1 MSETLIAPRSAS
13 SRAREAKAPRG
24 LGGIKSEV
32 GRLKTGIFEFDRVFG
47 GGIVPGSINLVA
59 GDPGIGKSTLL
70 LQVAGALSS
79 QEAGSVL
86 YVCGEESPEQI
97 KSRAERLKVTGQNL
111 DLLPETDIDMIGG
124 RLSAS
129 AALRRDGSA
138 TGYQLVIVDSIQTL
152 TTGDLAGGAGSIGQV
167 RECAERLRRMAKDSK
182 TAIILVGHV
191 TKAGGIAGPK
201 VLEHI
206 VDGVFSLEGDRFH
219 SFRILRAS
227 KNRFGPTFEV
237 GIFAMG
243 AKGLRAVENP
253 SSLFLS
259 ERNAESSGSVVVATL
274 EGTRPVLV
282 EIQALAVPSRFKY
295 PHRATSGFSA
305 RRLDLLCA
313 VLEKRVGFDL
323 QGKDLYVNVASGMR
337 VAEPAADLGV
347 VLALASVTK
356 GRPLGSKVCV
366 FGEVGLSG
374 EVRSV
379 SDQERR
385 VSESARLGFSEV
397 ICPPKIKTVSQAL
410 SAAGIS

>member
-1 MSETLIAPRSAS
+1 VPRSS
-13 SRAREAKAPRG
+13 KSRAGEMKSPQG
-24 LGGIKSEV
+24 LVGVKSEF
-32 GRLKTGIFEFDRVFG
+32 GRIETGIFEFDRVFG
-47 GGIVPGSINLVA
+47 GGIVPGSINLIA
-59 GDPGIGKSTLL
+59 GEPGIGKSTLL
-70 LQVAGALSS
+70 LQVAGALSGR
-79 QEAGSVL
+79 EVGSVL

-97 KSRAERLKVTGQNL
+97 KSRAERLKVSGSNL
-111 DLLPETDIDMIGG
+111 DLLPETDVDIISSQ
-124 RLSAS
+124 LSA
-129 AALRRDGSA
+129 
-138 TGYQLVIVDSIQTL
+138 TNYQLVIIDSIQTL
-152 TTGDLAGGAGSIGQV
+152 TTEDLAGGAGSVGQV
-167 RECAERLRRMAKDSK
+167 RECAERLRRVAKESK
-182 TAIILVGHV
+182 IAILLVGHV

-219 SFRILRAS
+219 TFRILRSS

-243 AKGLRAVENP
+243 AGGLCAVENP

-282 EIQALAVPSRFKY
+282 EI
-295 PHRATSGFSA
+295 PHRVTSGFSA

-313 VLEKRVGFDL
+313 VLEKRLGFDL
-323 QGKDLYVNVASGMR
+323 QGQDLYVNVASGMR

-356 GRPLGSKVCV
+356 GRPLGPKVCV

-374 EVRSV
+374 EVRNV

-385 VSESARLGFSEV
+385 VSESKRLGFSEV
-397 ICPPKIKTVSQAL
+397 ICPPEIKTVSQAL